1 MKYVFMATSANFG
14 NMFSMAGASLFLPF
28 LPLVPKQVLL
38 TNLLTDFPEMA
49 IASDNVDDEATAGPQ
64 HWDVGMVRR
73 FMITFGL
80 LSSVFDYLTFGAIL
94 LVVGPHPA
102 AFRTGWF
109 VESVISAALVVLVVR
124 SRRPLGR
131 SRPGR
136 RLVQATVVC
145 LIATLALPFSPL
157 AGPLGLA
164 APRLSI
170 LGLIAAI
177 VAAYILAAELLKR
190 RFYRALITSVRPTP
204 RPPLL

>member
-1 MKYVFMATSANFG
+1 MATSANFG

-28 LPLVPKQVLL
+28 LPLVPKQVLF

-80 LSSVFDYLTFGAIL
+80 LSSVFDYLTFGAIV

-109 VESVISAALVVLVVR
+109 VSRSSPRRWSCWSYGAGVRSAAVDPGVGWFKPR
-124 SRRPLGR
+124 S
-131 SRPGR
+131 S
-136 RLVQATVVC
+136 A
-145 LIATLALPFSPL
+145 
-157 AGPLGLA
+157 
-164 APRLSI
+164 
-170 LGLIAAI
+170 
-177 VAAYILAAELLKR
+177 
-190 RFYRALITSVRPTP
+190 
-204 RPPLL
+204 